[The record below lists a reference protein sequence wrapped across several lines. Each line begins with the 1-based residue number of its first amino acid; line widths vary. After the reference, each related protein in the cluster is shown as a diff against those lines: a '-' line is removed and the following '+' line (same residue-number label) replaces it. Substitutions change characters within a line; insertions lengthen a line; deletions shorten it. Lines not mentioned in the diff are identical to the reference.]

1 MHTCDTCA
9 RVGSVKISIHD
20 TRSVYFSLL
29 GSDIDESFE
38 ARNRSAL
45 LALVFVFEFGKLVG

>member
-1 MHTCDTCA
+1 MAMSLMSQAVVC
-9 RVGSVKISIHD
+9 
-20 TRSVYFSLL
+20 LL
-29 GSDIDESFE
+29 GSDIDEIFE